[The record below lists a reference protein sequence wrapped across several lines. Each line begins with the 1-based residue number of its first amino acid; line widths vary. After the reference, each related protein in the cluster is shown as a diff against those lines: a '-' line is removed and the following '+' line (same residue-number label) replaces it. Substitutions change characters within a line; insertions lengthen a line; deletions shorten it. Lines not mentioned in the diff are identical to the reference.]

1 LSFQPLVRERRAAQH
16 GAMND
21 RTMNDFGIGGRAWWR
36 AGLAV
41 ATVGWGAQQFAPLLP
56 LYRDRLGL
64 SATTVQATFGMY
76 VLGLVPGL
84 LLGGPVS
91 DRLGRRRV
99 LVPAIAASAA
109 GTVLLILGG
118 TGPGWLFAGR
128 LVAGVASGAAFSAGS
143 AWIKELS
150 AAAAGSG
157 PRRLTIAMS
166 VGFGL
171 GPLVAGVLAQWAP
184 APAAVPYVPHLLLA
198 CAALPLAARAP
209 ETGRRAGAPG
219 RLRDALRVP
228 EARGHRFR
236 TVVVPLAPWVFGSAS
251 VALAYLPALV
261 VDRLG
266 GHALVFGAAVTTLT
280 AAAGIAVQPLARRVP
295 APRRLLVTAM
305 GLVAA
310 GMLVATGAAAAS
322 SPALVVV
329 AALVLGAAYGC
340 CQVCGLQEVQR
351 LARPERLAALT
362 SAYQAVSY
370 LGFAVPFPLAAAGRL
385 ASPPVLL
392 LVVTGLAVLTLGAVA
407 RAARPRVTELRAAAP
422 ERPDGQP
429 GMAEARNVR
438 R

>member
-1 LSFQPLVRERRAAQH
+1 MS
-16 GAMND
+16 
-21 RTMNDFGIGGRAWWR
+21 DFGIGGRSWWR

-91 DRLGRRRV
+91 DRHGRRRV
-99 LVPAIAASAA
+99 LVPALAASAA

-118 TGPGWLFAGR
+118 TGTGWLFAGR

-150 AAAAGSG
+150 AAAAGAA

-184 APAAVPYVPHLLLA
+184 APATAPYVPHLVLA
-198 CAALPLAARAP
+198 GVALPLAARAP
-209 ETGRRAGAPG
+209 ETGRRANAPE

-228 EARGHRFR
+228 EARGRRFL
-236 TVVVPLAPWVFGSAS
+236 TVVVPLAPWVFGSAA
-251 VALAYLPALV
+251 VALAYLPGLIGG
-261 VDRLG
+261 RLG
-266 GHALVFGAAVTTLT
+266 GHALVYGAAVTTLT
-280 AAAGIAVQPLARRVP
+280 AAAGIGVQPLARRVR
-295 APRRLLVTAM
+295 APRRLLMTAM
-305 GLVAA
+305 GLVIA

-322 SPALVVV
+322 SPVLVVV

-362 SAYQAVSY
+362 SVYQAVSY
-370 LGFAVPFPLAAAGRL
+370 VGFTVPFPLAAAGRF
-385 ASPPVLL
+385 AAPPVLL
-392 LVVTGLAVLTLGAVA
+392 LAVTGLAVLVLGTVA
-407 RAARPRVTELRAAAP
+407 RASGAPRSRSRPRPRSRSRLGQPRTAAVP
-422 ERPDGQP
+422 ERPDDQP

>member
-1 LSFQPLVRERRAAQH
+1 
-16 GAMND
+16 
-21 RTMNDFGIGGRAWWR
+21 MNDFGIGGRAWWR

-56 LYRDRLGL
+56 LYRTRLGL

-91 DRLGRRRV
+91 DRYGRRRV
-99 LVPAIAASAA
+99 LVPALAASAA
-109 GTVLLILGG
+109 GTVLLVLGG
-118 TGPGWLFAGR
+118 TGSGRLFAGR

-150 AAAAGSG
+150 AAAAGSA

-166 VGFGL
+166 IGFGL

-184 APAAVPYVPHLLLA
+184 DPTAAPYVPHLLLA
-198 CAALPLAARAP
+198 GLALPLAARAP
-209 ETGRRAGAPG
+209 ETAGMPETARRAGTPP

-228 EARGHRFR
+228 EARGRRFL
-236 TVVVPLAPWVFGSAS
+236 TVLVPLAPWVFGSAS
-251 VALAYLPALV
+251 IALAYLPALV
-261 VDRLG
+261 GGRLG
-266 GHALVFGAAVTTLT
+266 GHALVYGAAVTTLT
-280 AAAGIAVQPLARRVP
+280 AAAGIAVQPLARRIRT
-295 APRRLLVTAM
+295 PRRLLMTAM
-305 GLVAA
+305 GLVTA
-310 GMLVATGAAAAS
+310 GMLVATGAAAAAGAAAG
-322 SPALVVV
+322 PVLVVA

-370 LGFAVPFPLAAAGRL
+370 VGFAAPFPLAAAGRL

-392 LVVTGLAVLTLGAVA
+392 LAVTGLAALTLAALARTGRVGREEPGAIP
-407 RAARPRVTELRAAAP
+407 AAG
-422 ERPDGQP
+422 RPDDQP
-429 GMAEARNVR
+429 GMADARNVR